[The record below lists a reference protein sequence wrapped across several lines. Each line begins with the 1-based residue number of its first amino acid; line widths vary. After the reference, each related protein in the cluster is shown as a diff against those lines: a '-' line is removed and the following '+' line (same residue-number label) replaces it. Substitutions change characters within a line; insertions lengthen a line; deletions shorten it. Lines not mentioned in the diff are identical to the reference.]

1 MKFSEILDGLKNG
14 QCATRSSCD
23 SFCGKMIVMQI
34 PQTVP
39 ASVVPKMTS
48 LPEEAKVRIGTIGL
62 HDETLGTIQY
72 HDQVLLMTCNDFERV
87 SATSYTPTWE
97 DIFAEDWMFV

>member
-1 MKFSEILDGLKNG
+1 MKFSEIIDGLKEG
-14 QCATRSSCD
+14 RCATRFSSD
-23 SFCGKMIVMQI
+23 AFLGKMIVMQI
-34 PQTVP
+34 PQIVP
-39 ASVVPKMTS
+39 ASVVPKMSS
-48 LPEEAKVRIGTIGL
+48 LPEYAKARISTIGL

-72 HDQVLLMTCNDFERV
+72 HDQVLIVTCNDSERV